1 MHTMDTGGARV
12 PGPEPGDR
20 PAARLGFREL
30 CRVAPFDVFRDQL
43 NEVFYPARVAPTGQA
58 EQGLRPSRL
67 SASRLEHLT
76 LGLVRFGVD
85 ASVDPGALGSYHVNI
100 PFSGR
105 VVTQCG
111 PQQMLAVPGR
121 AAVFTPR
128 EHTVLPGWSADAAQL
143 CIKISRRTL
152 EQELEALLGHPVG
165 SWIRF
170 AIDLDLTQGPGKS
183 WLAAVRLLLSELEDP
198 DSLVHR
204 SDRHREYLERMV
216 VGGLVLAQ
224 HHDYEDELRDP
235 RVPARPRTI
244 KRVVDA
250 IEAAPEKPWPLS
262 DMARLAE
269 VSGRRLQQGFREHL
283 GMTPSVYVRAV
294 RLDRAHGDL
303 VAGASSVA
311 EVANRWGFVN
321 LGRFASAYRERFGE
335 APSETLRRIR

>member
-1 MHTMDTGGARV
+1 MHTMDTGGSRALV
-12 PGPEPGDR
+12 EEPGDG
-20 PAARLGFREL
+20 PPTRLGFREL

-43 NEVFYPARVAPTGQA
+43 NEVFYPARVAPTGRA
-58 EQGLRPSRL
+58 EEGVRPSRL
-67 SASRLEHLT
+67 TASRLGHLT

-85 ASVDPGALGSYHVNI
+85 TSVDPGALGSYHVNI
-100 PFSGR
+100 PLSGR

-111 PQQMLAVPGR
+111 PRQMLAVPGH

-143 CIKISRRTL
+143 CIKISPRTL
-152 EQELEALLGHPVG
+152 EEELETLLGHPVG
-165 SWIRF
+165 SFVRF
-170 AIDLDLTQGPGKS
+170 GIDLDLTRGAGKS
-183 WLAAVRLLLSELEDP
+183 WLDTLRLVLSELENP

-204 SDRHREYLERMV
+204 SDRHREYLERML

-235 RVPARPRTI
+235 RTPARPRTV
-244 KRVVDA
+244 KRVMDAVD
-250 IEAAPEKPWPLS
+250 AAPEKPWSLA

-283 GMTPSVYVRAV
+283 GMTPSRYVRAV
-294 RLDRAHGDL
+294 RLDRAHDDL
-303 VAGASSVA
+303 VAAASSVA
-311 EVANRWGFVN
+311 EAANRWGFVN

-335 APSETLRRIR
+335 APSVTLRRIR